1 MKKKTADWFVRALA
15 CFGLFY
21 ISGWAPKAAD
31 ESVWTVIAEVLHS
44 DCLNSKQCLDTQCTR
59 QMAQLPVYKVN
70 SKIET
75 LKLGLL
81 CSITTAK
88 ESRLHKT
95 FNPRDDRHLHL
106 TWTQQLLLKP
116 GVTAPYLIMSFL
128 ILTEREVL

>member
-1 MKKKTADWFVRALA
+1 MWLIEFFFFLQGEVCKKKKKKNTADRFVRALA

-21 ISGWAPKAAD
+21 IFGWAPKAAD

-75 LKLGLL
+75 LNWV
-81 CSITTAK
+81 CC
-88 ESRLHKT
+88 
-95 FNPRDDRHLHL
+95 
-106 TWTQQLLLKP
+106 
-116 GVTAPYLIMSFL
+116 
-128 ILTEREVL
+128 VLSLQRRNQDNL